1 MQAVYLDYNAT
12 TPVDPGVLE
21 AMLPFLRDAFG
32 NPSSAHALGREARD
46 AVETARAEVAAL
58 IGAKADEIV
67 FTSGGTEATN
77 MAIRGAAA
85 LAPARRAIVTTAIEH
100 PATEACCALLARQGY
115 DIRRVAPG
123 ADGRVAAEDMA
134 AAIDDTTALVTMIH
148 AQNEI
153 GTLQPVA
160 EAARTAR
167 RHGAL
172 VHADAAQSLG
182 KVPVDVDALGVDL
195 LSIAGHK
202 LYAPKGVGAL
212 YIRSGVPLPPL
223 LVGAGQESGRRPGT
237 ENVAYFVALGAAC
250 RIAADGLAERER
262 SQRALAADLLSRLEA
277 AVPGIELVGHP
288 TERLPNTL
296 NVLFP
301 GVSGREV
308 LAACPGVLASTGSA
322 CHADREDP
330 SAVLTALGIAPAAAL
345 GAIRLSLGRATT
357 AADVASA
364 AGQLAEAW
372 RIVSDTAPRQARV
385 S

>member
-1 MQAVYLDYNAT
+1 
-12 TPVDPGVLE
+12 
-21 AMLPFLRDAFG
+21 
-32 NPSSAHALGREARD
+32 
-46 AVETARAEVAAL
+46 
-58 IGAKADEIV
+58 
-67 FTSGGTEATN
+67 
-77 MAIRGAAA
+77 
-85 LAPARRAIVTTAIEH
+85 
-100 PATEACCALLARQGY
+100 
-115 DIRRVAPG
+115 
-123 ADGRVAAEDMA
+123 MA
-134 AAIDDTTALVTMIH
+134 AAINDATALVTMIH

-262 SQRALAADLLSRLEA
+262 SQRALAAELLSRLEA

-301 GVSGREV
+301 GVSGRQV
-308 LAACPGVLASTGSA
+308 LAACPGVFASTGSA

-357 AADVASA
+357 AADVAVRCRATRRSLAHRSGHSTAASLRIVMAQDKSGLRLKLVLRDKAALGHGKIALLEAIGETGSIRA
-364 AGQLAEAW
+364 AGNRFKMSYRRAWSLVAELNGMFATPLVLAEAGGRGGGGATLTPLGRAVVERYRAMESGAW
-372 RIVSDTAPRQARV
+372 KAAAGDFDWLAAQLKEPAAE
-385 S
+385 